1 MASENSV
8 ERLRAE
14 VERRRDD
21 LQTSNQRKAIAGEM
35 ARVYRVHE
43 DFVLG
48 FIEDVIGVAR
58 KPTREEL
65 ERSQRVTRRD
75 VPQAEDEDD

>member
-1 MASENSV
+1 MASENPV

-35 ARVYRVHE
+35 ARMYRVHE

>member
-1 MASENSV
+1 MASENPI

-14 VERRRDD
+14 VERRRSD
-21 LQTSNQRKAIAGEM
+21 LQTSNQRKVVAGEM

-43 DFVLG
+43 DFVLA

-58 KPTREEL
+58 KPTDEGL

-75 VPQAEDEDD
+75 VPQAEESDD